1 MASFK
6 VFDSK
11 DGMPVDGQKW
21 PDGPKLFVGGLL
33 KAFVFDTEQ
42 DFQDFLQ
49 GMQEVTN
56 AYIQGK
62 IDELEH

>member
-49 GMQEVTN
+49 GMQEGTN
-56 AYIQGK
+56 A
-62 IDELEH
+62 